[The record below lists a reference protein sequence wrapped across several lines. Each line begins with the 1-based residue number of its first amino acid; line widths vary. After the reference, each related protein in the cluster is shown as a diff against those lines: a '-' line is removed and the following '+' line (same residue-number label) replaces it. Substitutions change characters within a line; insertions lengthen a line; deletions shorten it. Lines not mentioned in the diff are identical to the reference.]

1 MSSPHMW
8 SVKWQDQA
16 MARAH
21 SLHYFDVLPSPLPT
35 AQCHSNRTGQKTSPP
50 FSSQLKNDL
59 IGDFIQVTQPKCQ
72 TQAKCL
78 V

>member
-21 SLHYFDVLPSPLPT
+21 SLHYFDVLPPPLPT

-59 IGDFIQVTQPKCQ
+59 IGDFIQVT
-72 TQAKCL
+72 
-78 V
+78 